1 VPQIW
6 DVENVLDVDRET
18 IRGLDVEGATTH
30 GQDAAAS
37 GDTSVAAADVVDHLV
52 IVQ

>member
-6 DVENVLDVDRET
+6 DVKNVLDVDHET
-18 IRGLDVEGATTH
+18 IRDLDVEGAAT
-30 GQDAAAS
+30 QDVAAS
-37 GDTSVAAADVVDHLV
+37 GDTSVAAADVVDHLA